1 MATEDHLFAIKN
13 GACMEPY
20 LKRYFGNYGGQFV
33 AETLFGP
40 LEELHLAFEGAIKDE
55 AFCKK
60 FEQLCS
66 DFTGRP
72 SPLGFCEQSS
82 RKLGGAKIYLK
93 REDLNHTGSHKINNA
108 IGQGLLAKRMGKT
121 RIIAETG
128 AGQHGV
134 ATASVCA
141 LLGMDCT
148 VYMGALDG
156 RRQAPNLQRMKL
168 LGADVRLVESGSQT
182 LKDAINEAERDWIS
196 NVHNSHYLIGSAVG
210 PYPFPSVVRFFQSVI
225 GIECKAQLAEKEG
238 RSPDLVVACVGG
250 GSNAIGIFQTFLEN
264 SNIRLVGV
272 QAGGEPDGVQHSA
285 PLVYGKPG
293 VLHGAHTRLLQD
305 ADGQILETHSIAPG
319 LDYPAVGPE
328 HSFLS
333 DSGRVEYV
341 AKTDQDAL
349 SAFQFLCANE
359 GIIPALESCHA
370 LAYAIEEAPKMKN
383 DQIIVVNLS
392 GRGDKDLTTVDNAL
406 AKES

>member
-1 MATEDHLFAIKN
+1 METE
-13 GACMEPY
+13 
-20 LKRYFGNYGGQFV
+20 LKRYFGKYGGQFI

-40 LEELHLAFEGAIKDE
+40 LEELEIAFSEAIKDG
-55 AFCKK
+55 AFIKQ

-66 DFTGRP
+66 DYTGRP
-72 SPLGFCEQSS
+72 SPLSYCERSTH
-82 RKLGGAKIYLK
+82 KLGGAKLYLK

-108 IGQGLLAKRMGKT
+108 IGQGLLAKRMGKN

-134 ATASVCA
+134 ATASICA
-141 LLGMDCT
+141 LLGLECT
-148 VYMGALDG
+148 VYMGAVDG
-156 RRQAPNLQRMKL
+156 KRQAPNLQRMRL

-196 NVHNSHYLIGSAVG
+196 SVHNTHYLVGSAVG
-210 PYPFPSVVRFFQSVI
+210 PYPFPSVVRYFQSVI
-225 GIECKAQLAEKEG
+225 GKECRQQLLAKEG
-238 RSPDLVVACVGG
+238 NASPDLVVACVGG
-250 GSNAIGIFQTFLEN
+250 GSNAIGIFQTFLED

-272 QAGGEPDGVQHSA
+272 QAGGEQVGNQHSA
-285 PLVYGKPG
+285 PLVFGKPG

-305 ADGQILETHSIAPG
+305 ADGQITESHSIAPG

-328 HSFLS
+328 HSHLAEI
-333 DSGRVEYV
+333 GRVEYV

-349 SAFQFLCANE
+349 KAFQFLCAHE

-370 LAYAIEEAPKMKN
+370 LAYAFEVAPNMGKE
-383 DQIIVVNLS
+383 QLIVVNLS
-392 GRGDKDLTTVDNAL
+392 GRGDKDLNTVNKAL
-406 AKES
+406 EGRK